1 MENTTIKEEEGNK
14 NRLKKIKSEF
24 FIPII
29 FEHIEK
35 VKLFKIIKI
44 NRNIQQKLD
53 INLDTYKEYSVIHS
67 TIELEIRPVPHSI
80 GKFINIKK
88 DEENYFHIY
97 FNDNKEEIKRT
108 ELKNGDNIS
117 KINWLSSSIIW

>member
-1 MENTTIKEEEGNK
+1 MENSTIKEEEGNK
-14 NRLKKIKSEF
+14 NRLKKIESEF

-53 INLDTYKEYSVIHS
+53 INLDKYKEYSVVHS
-67 TIELEIRPVPHSI
+67 TIELEIRPVPHAI

-117 KINWLSSSIIW
+117 KINIKP